1 MLVCKALFASSSECS
16 IGIAIHNI
24 EINKFCRV
32 VKASKTSYSDI
43 STLTLRHT
51 FILFYFPEVSEF
63 HV

>member
-24 EINKFCRV
+24 EIIMDRV

>member
-1 MLVCKALFASSSECS
+1 MLVCKALFGS
-16 IGIAIHNI
+16 IGIAIRNI
-24 EINKFCRV
+24 EIILDRV

-51 FILFYFPEVSEF
+51 FILLYLPEVSEF